1 MTEGP
6 HAPKYVFVY
15 TYPGYLSTRTYYLK
29 WIEAYRKALIPVYAV
44 CRTKKLKMEKNL
56 FDMDAHGPPFPKKKI
71 FFSCDF
77 PKLFHCS
84 CDCILSRLCHRGITY
99 HVKNHLL
106 KFFWTKIK
114 FTQKK

>member
-44 CRTKKLKMEKNL
+44 CRTKKLKMEKKL
-56 FDMDAHGPPFPKKKI
+56 FDMDAHGPPLITVVEISQMAAPMISFN
-71 FFSCDF
+71 FQFWCF
-77 PKLFHCS
+77 LQ
-84 CDCILSRLCHRGITY
+84 RGRSI
-99 HVKNHLL
+99 VLL
-106 KFFWTKIK
+106 
-114 FTQKK
+114 

>member
-56 FDMDAHGPPFPKKKI
+56 FDMDAHGPPFPKNIYFFLVTSQNFFIARVIAFCLAFVTEALTGMLKI
-71 FFSCDF
+71 IS
-77 PKLFHCS
+77 
-84 CDCILSRLCHRGITY
+84 
-99 HVKNHLL
+99 
-106 KFFWTKIK
+106 
-114 FTQKK
+114 